1 MGAQTNGTKIA
12 SPSKSTSQAVL
23 LAQAI
28 RANDT
33 ELFASM
39 VNRLGN
45 NWQTISTTIKDL
57 PTSEVLP
64 LLRMIDKHLRQHG
77 REIKN
82 LELWLSWVN
91 KILRIHSTHLATV
104 PNLTEHFATITQWM
118 ENRVRHID
126 KLLQLQGKLSFM
138 ISAMPQQSDQ
148 WRARDEQPMIVFA
161 ADECQVEEEQQQE
174 EDMDD

>member
-1 MGAQTNGTKIA
+1 MANSVGAQTNGTKIA

-45 NWQTISTTIKDL
+45 NWQTISTTIK
-57 PTSEVLP
+57 
-64 LLRMIDKHLRQHG
+64 
-77 REIKN
+77 
-82 LELWLSWVN
+82 
-91 KILRIHSTHLATV
+91 V
-104 PNLTEHFATITQWM
+104 PNLTDHFATITQWM

-138 ISAMPQQSDQ
+138 ISAMPQQSDL

-161 ADECQVEEEQQQE
+161 ADECQVEEEQQ